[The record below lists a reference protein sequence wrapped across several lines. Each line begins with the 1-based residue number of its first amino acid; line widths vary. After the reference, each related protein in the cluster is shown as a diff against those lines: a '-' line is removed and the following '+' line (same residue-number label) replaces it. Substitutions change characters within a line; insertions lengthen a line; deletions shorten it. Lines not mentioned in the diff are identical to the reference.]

1 MREPQ
6 YAQTRYF
13 KLDFFWE
20 PVTCVSD
27 VCIENEL
34 YLPVYKLHIWF
45 PIFGSQHK
53 INLHDVQVAY

>member
-13 KLDFFWE
+13 KLDFLGE
-20 PVTCVSD
+20 PVTFVSD

-34 YLPVYKLHIWF
+34 YLPVYKLHFLF
-45 PIFGSQHK
+45 PIFGPQHK
-53 INLHDVQVAY
+53 INLYDVQVAH